1 MLTTAIHT
9 MEDPRLLPHK
19 TLLQKAISA
28 FFVTL
33 VVTCALIFQGAENV
47 ARASE
52 NSANQPIRILA
63 FGDSLTAGYGL
74 DDPSAAFPARLEAR
88 LKEKGYQVE
97 ILQAGVSGDTT
108 TGGRSRLEWSLA
120 DEPDAVIVALGGNDA
135 LRAVSPSVTADNME
149 FIVNRIQEEGLPVL
163 IAGML
168 APPNL
173 GRDYGDRF
181 NSIFPM
187 VAEKTGALIYPFFLE
202 GVAAEPDL
210 NQDDGIHPNIEG
222 VEIIVAGI
230 LPMVE
235 KLISQVE
242 EKRSGRQSASSSN

>member
-1 MLTTAIHT
+1 
-9 MEDPRLLPHK
+9 
-19 TLLQKAISA
+19 
-28 FFVTL
+28 
-33 VVTCALIFQGAENV
+33 
-47 ARASE
+47 
-52 NSANQPIRILA
+52 
-63 FGDSLTAGYGL
+63 
-74 DDPSAAFPARLEAR
+74 
-88 LKEKGYQVE
+88 
-97 ILQAGVSGDTT
+97 
-108 TGGRSRLEWSLA
+108 
-120 DEPDAVIVALGGNDA
+120 
-135 LRAVSPSVTADNME
+135 ME

-210 NQDDGIHPNIEG
+210 NQDDGIHPNVEG